1 MKRKILKNKPLVEAI
16 FELRWHLK
24 SEETEKVEDEFIKK
38 RPPFGI
44 DPHYKLLAGR
54 LYDKLVNEYSYH
66 EQLPAANMPDEIAGY
81 IVQHRFRKEEN
92 GWPLIQL
99 GPGILT
105 VNDTEGYKWE
115 DFKERIK
122 YAVESFFSI
131 YPNASEEL
139 KISSLTLRYI
149 DAIDFNYEN
158 DNIFIFLKEK
168 MKTNVE
174 LYQKLFENTH
184 VNSIPSNFD
193 LRFEFESEK
202 PKGRI
207 FIKFGKGRN
216 RKTESDTIMWETII
230 NSKYEDLKNA
240 QQEISKWIDIAHE
253 ITDDWFFKL
262 IEGELEK
269 RFE

>member
-24 SEETEKVEDEFIKK
+24 SEDTEKSDLIKN

-54 LYDKLVNEYSYH
+54 LYDKLVEDYPNH
-66 EQLPAANMPDEIAGY
+66 EQLPAANMPDEISGY
-81 IVQHRFRKEEN
+81 IVQHRFRKEED

-99 GPGILT
+99 GPGIFT

-115 DFKERIK
+115 DFKKRIIH
-122 YAVESFFSI
+122 AVEALFLI
-131 YPNASEEL
+131 YPNSSKDL
-139 KISSLTLRYI
+139 KITSLTLRYI
-149 DAIDFNYEN
+149 DAIDFNYEK
-158 DNIFIFLKEK
+158 DDVFIFLKDK
-168 MKTNVE
+168 MKTKID
-174 LYQKLFENTH
+174 LYKKLFESTNVKST
-184 VNSIPSNFD
+184 PLNFG

-202 PKGRI
+202 PRGII

-216 RKTESDTIMWETII
+216 RKTGLDALMWETVIK
-230 NSKYEDLKNA
+230 SRYENLSNA
-240 QQEISKWIDIAHE
+240 QEEISNWIEIAHE
-253 ITDDWFFKL
+253 LTDDWFFKL
-262 IEGELEK
+262 IEGDLER